1 MNSNTYVIGSG
12 LLLIMFV
19 MSGIN
24 KMLTFDKTVR
34 NVSSKL
40 NVNETISKIGVYL
53 VILIE
58 ILAPLIIMYYIS
70 MNKYK
75 DNYKM
80 NEMYETS
87 KTYALYSVFT
97 LIIFTIIVTV
107 IYHPP
112 KINYYESIAFW
123 ANISLLGGLL
133 LLKTK
138 VDEV

>member
-1 MNSNTYVIGSG
+1 MNLDTNVVGAG
-12 LLLIMFV
+12 LLLCMFV

-24 KMLTFDKTVR
+24 KILTFDKSVK
-34 NVSSKL
+34 NVEVKL
-40 NVNETISKIGVYL
+40 SVSETISKIGVYL

-70 MNKYK
+70 MDKYKYKYK
-75 DNYKM
+75 DNY
-80 NEMYETS
+80 
-87 KTYALYSVFT
+87 KTYALYSVLA
-97 LIIFTIIVTV
+97 LIVFTIIVTM

-123 ANISLLGGLL
+123 ANVSLLGGLL